1 MSEPSTPLMRQYSA
15 IKKEHPNAL
24 LFFRLGDFY
33 ELFFDDAILAAREL
47 QITLTSR
54 NKEKGVNIPMCGVP
68 YHAAEGY
75 IAKLIRRG
83 FKVAVCEQVEDP
95 RLATKLVRREVTRVV
110 TPGTAA
116 DSSLNAEENNFLA
129 AVATVGDRV
138 GFAALDL
145 STGEFRATEFAGES
159 AGRRIQEEL
168 EQLRPKEMLYGS
180 SAPLLEHASST
191 QLGSFATLNGRDTPH
206 STGTAPVARISG
218 FGWAE
223 TPLDD
228 WIFAPDHAI
237 PLVENHFGVLSL
249 EGFGLAGKQAAASA
263 AGAILYYI
271 RSTQRG
277 TLDHVDRIGFYERQN
292 CLVLDA
298 VTVRNLELI
307 EPLFAGTDAGV
318 TLIRCLDATITPMGK
333 RLLRM
338 WMLRPSLDR
347 TEIEAR
353 LDAVDV
359 QVKDIV
365 GREELRRSLD
375 GILDLERLLSRV
387 TLETANPRDVLAL
400 GASLGKLPKVRGVL
414 AGLLAPRLAMLHA
427 AIDELGDLR
436 GKIESML
443 APEPP
448 LTLNDGGVIA
458 AGIDKDLDELRDLS
472 HNSKQYLAQVET
484 RERERTGIG
493 SLKVKFNSIFGYYI
507 EISKANLHHAPTD
520 YERKQTLVNAERF
533 TTPELKEYESKILD
547 AQEKIV
553 EIERRLFAE
562 LRSAIAAE
570 AKRIRQT
577 ALALAE
583 VDVLGSLAHIAAL
596 RNYCR
601 PKFEA
606 DNSDQTADLEIV
618 EGRHPVIE
626 LQEMTIGNDRF
637 VPNDLFLN
645 SKTHN
650 IVVLTGPNMGGK
662 STYLR
667 QAALIVIMAQM
678 GSFVPARSV
687 RMGIVDRVFTRI
699 GASDNVARGRSTFM
713 VEMTETAAILHTA
726 TPRSLIL
733 LDEVGRGT
741 STYDGLAIAWA
752 AVEYLHARV
761 RAKTLFATH
770 YFELTEL
777 AEQLSGVKNYHVS
790 VKETGGSVVFLR
802 RVEPGAADRSYGIEV
817 AKLAGLPN
825 EVVVR
830 AREVLAEH
838 ESSEHRLSG
847 HLTPGSAP
855 ERPAQLTIFTPLSQP
870 VLEKLREADL
880 DRMTPLEAL
889 NLLAELKK
897 ADWQKRWQRRT
908 QLIHASG
915 QLLIVG
921 FDGTEM
927 SPRLASLLAKIAPAG
942 VILFARNIK
951 GVEQTHTL
959 LRECQKCVAMPLF
972 TCVDLEGGTVDRFRN
987 VLGTA
992 PSPAEV
998 FATGSRALYRKHGRV
1013 IGENCR
1019 ALGFNVDFAPVLDL
1033 AFAASRS
1040 VMSSRAVSD
1049 DPKQVVVYAREFL
1062 QGLRDAGV
1070 LGCGKHF
1077 PWAG

>member
-1 MSEPSTPLMRQYSA
+1 MSEPSTPLMRQYAS
-15 IKKEHPNAL
+15 IKKQYPNAL

-54 NKEKGVNIPMCGVP
+54 NKEKGLDIPMCGVP

-75 IAKLIRRG
+75 ISKLIRRG

-95 RLATKLVRREVTRVV
+95 RLAKTLVRREVTRVV
-110 TPGTAA
+110 TPGTATDA
-116 DSSLNAEENNFLA
+116 SLNAEENNFLA
-129 AVATVGDRV
+129 AVATVGDHV

-180 SAPLLEHASST
+180 LAPLLERIADVRSPGGRVEMGTSSVR
-191 QLGSFATLNGRDTPH
+191 SVAPTPI
-206 STGTAPVARISG
+206 GTAPIARVAG
-218 FGWAE
+218 GGWAE

-228 WIFAPDHAI
+228 WIFAPDHAL
-237 PLVENHFGVLSL
+237 PLLENHFGVLSL

-318 TLIRCLDATITPMGK
+318 TLFRCLDATVTPMGK
-333 RLLRM
+333 RLLRT

-347 TEIEAR
+347 AEIEGR
-353 LDAVDV
+353 LDAVEV
-359 QVKDIV
+359 QVKDTMR
-365 GREELRRSLD
+365 REELRRSLD

-400 GASLGKLPKVRGVL
+400 AASLARIPKVRTAL
-414 AGLLAPRLAMLHA
+414 AELSESQPPSARLATLHH

-436 GKIESML
+436 EKIDRTL
-443 APEPP
+443 VPEPP
-448 LTLNDGGVIA
+448 LTLSDGGVIA
-458 AGIDKDLDELRDLS
+458 AGVDKDLDELRDLS
-472 HNSKQYLAQVET
+472 RNSKQYLAQVET

-507 EISKANLHHAPTD
+507 EISKANLHLSPAD

-547 AQEKIV
+547 AQERIV

-562 LRSAIAAE
+562 LRSAIVSE

-583 VDVLGSLAHIAAL
+583 VDVLGCLSHIAAL

-601 PKFEA
+601 PKFEQEPEPKPGEA
-606 DNSDQTADLEIV
+606 ETAAHGGDLEIV

-626 LQEMTIGNDRF
+626 LQELAAGSERF
-637 VPNDLFLN
+637 VPNELFLDA
-645 SKTHN
+645 STRN
-650 IVVLTGPNMGGK
+650 IIVLTGPNMGGK

-678 GSFVPARSV
+678 GSFVPARAV
-687 RMGIVDRVFTRI
+687 RLGIVDRVFTRI

-726 TPRSLIL
+726 TARSLIL

-761 RAKTLFATH
+761 HAKTLFATH

-777 AEQLSGVKNYHVS
+777 AKQLSGVKNYHVS
-790 VKETGGSVVFLR
+790 VKETGGSVAFRR

-838 ESSEHRLSG
+838 ESSERRLSE
-847 HLTPGSAP
+847 HLTPGSSSEP
-855 ERPAQLTIFTPLSQP
+855 ERPTQLTIFTPLSQP
-870 VLEKLREADL
+870 VLEKLREVDL
-880 DRMTPLEAL
+880 DRLTPLEAL

-897 ADWQKRWQRRT
+897 E
-908 QLIHASG
+908 I
-915 QLLIVG
+915 
-921 FDGTEM
+921 
-927 SPRLASLLAKIAPAG
+927 
-942 VILFARNIK
+942 
-951 GVEQTHTL
+951 
-959 LRECQKCVAMPLF
+959 
-972 TCVDLEGGTVDRFRN
+972 
-987 VLGTA
+987 
-992 PSPAEV
+992 
-998 FATGSRALYRKHGRV
+998 
-1013 IGENCR
+1013 
-1019 ALGFNVDFAPVLDL
+1019 
-1033 AFAASRS
+1033 
-1040 VMSSRAVSD
+1040 
-1049 DPKQVVVYAREFL
+1049 
-1062 QGLRDAGV
+1062 
-1070 LGCGKHF
+1070 
-1077 PWAG
+1077 

>member
-1 MSEPSTPLMRQYSA
+1 MSEPSTPLMRQYAA

-33 ELFFDDAILAAREL
+33 ELFFDDAVLAAREL

-54 NKEKGVNIPMCGVP
+54 NKEKGVAIPMCGVP

-83 FKVAVCEQVEDP
+83 FKVAICEQVQVQAQTKDA
-95 RLATKLVRREVTRVV
+95 RLAKTLVRREVTRVV

-145 STGEFRATEFAGES
+145 STGEFRATEFVGES

-180 SAPLLEHASST
+180 SAPLFEKKGSGETGALARPRTDTGLSS
-191 QLGSFATLNGRDTPH
+191 
-206 STGTAPVARISG
+206 GTAPVARVSSA
-218 FGWAE
+218 GWTE

-237 PLVENHFGVLSL
+237 PLLENHFGVLSL
-249 EGFGLAGKQAAASA
+249 EGFGLAGKRAAASA

-292 CLVLDA
+292 CLLLDA

-307 EPLFAGTDAGV
+307 EPLFAGTFAGTDAGM
-318 TLIRCLDATITPMGK
+318 TLFRCLDATVTPMGK
-333 RLLRM
+333 RLLRT
-338 WMLRPSLDR
+338 WMLRQSLDR
-347 TEIEAR
+347 AEIDGRFDSVE
-353 LDAVDV
+353 V
-359 QVKDIV
+359 QVKDTV
-365 GREELRRSLD
+365 RREELRRSLD

-400 GASLGKLPKVRGVL
+400 AASLARIPKVRMVL
-414 AGLLAPRLAMLHA
+414 AELSESRLSALRLATLHGV
-427 AIDELGDLR
+427 IDELGDLR
-436 GKIESML
+436 EKIDRTL
-443 APEPP
+443 VPEPP
-448 LTLNDGGVIA
+448 LTLSDGGVIA
-458 AGIDKDLDELRDLS
+458 AGVDKDLDELRDLS
-472 HNSKQYLAQVET
+472 RNSKQYLARVEQ

-507 EISKANLHHAPTD
+507 EISKANLHLSPAD

-553 EIERRLFAE
+553 EIERRLFADV
-562 LRSAIAAE
+562 RSAIAAE

-583 VDVLGSLAHIAAL
+583 VDVLGCLAHLAAL

-601 PKFEA
+601 PHFDEVEKAEDA
-606 DNSDQTADLEIV
+606 GDLEIV

-626 LQEMTIGNDRF
+626 LQELAAGSERF
-637 VPNDLFLN
+637 VPNDLFLD
-645 SKTHN
+645 SSSDLHKATHN

-678 GSFVPARSV
+678 GSFVPARAV
-687 RMGIVDRVFTRI
+687 RLGIVDRVFTRI
-699 GASDNVARGRSTFM
+699 GASDNLARGRSTFM

-726 TPRSLIL
+726 TARSLIL

-752 AVEYLHARV
+752 AIEYLHAHV

-777 AEQLSGVKNYHVS
+777 AEQLTGVKNYHVS

-847 HLTPGSAP
+847 HLTPGAEP
-855 ERPAQLTIFTPLSQP
+855 ERPTQLTIFTPLSQP
-870 VLEKLREADL
+870 VLEKLREVDL
-880 DRMTPLEAL
+880 NRLTPLEAL

-897 ADWQKRWQRRT
+897 E
-908 QLIHASG
+908 I
-915 QLLIVG
+915 
-921 FDGTEM
+921 
-927 SPRLASLLAKIAPAG
+927 
-942 VILFARNIK
+942 
-951 GVEQTHTL
+951 
-959 LRECQKCVAMPLF
+959 
-972 TCVDLEGGTVDRFRN
+972 
-987 VLGTA
+987 
-992 PSPAEV
+992 
-998 FATGSRALYRKHGRV
+998 
-1013 IGENCR
+1013 
-1019 ALGFNVDFAPVLDL
+1019 
-1033 AFAASRS
+1033 
-1040 VMSSRAVSD
+1040 
-1049 DPKQVVVYAREFL
+1049 
-1062 QGLRDAGV
+1062 
-1070 LGCGKHF
+1070 
-1077 PWAG
+1077 

>member
-47 QITLTSR
+47 QITLTAR
-54 NKEKGVNIPMCGVP
+54 NKEKGMAIPMCGVP

-75 IAKLIRRG
+75 ISKLIRRG
-83 FKVAVCEQVEDP
+83 FKVAVCEQVENP
-95 RLATKLVRREVTRVV
+95 RLAKTLVRREVTRVV

-116 DSSLNAEENNFLA
+116 DSSLNPEENNFLA
-129 AVATVGDRV
+129 AVATVADRV

-180 SAPLLEHASST
+180 SAPLFENRNSGETTVLARPLPE
-191 QLGSFATLNGRDTPH
+191 LATP
-206 STGTAPVARISG
+206 TAPRRSTS
-218 FGWAE
+218 GWAE

-237 PLVENHFGVLSL
+237 PLLENHFGVLSL

-318 TLIRCLDATITPMGK
+318 TLFRCLDATVTPMGK
-333 RLLRM
+333 RLLRT
-338 WMLRPSLDR
+338 WMLRPSLDPV
-347 TEIEAR
+347 EIKGR
-353 LDAVDV
+353 LDSVEV
-359 QVKDIV
+359 QMKDTV
-365 GREELRRSLD
+365 RREELRRALD

-400 GASLGKLPKVRGVL
+400 AASLARIPKVRSVL
-414 AGLLAPRLAMLHA
+414 GGLNASRLAALHA
-427 AIDELGDLR
+427 LTDELADLCE
-436 GKIESML
+436 KIDRTL
-443 APEPP
+443 VPEPP
-448 LTLNDGGVIA
+448 LTLSDGGVIA
-458 AGIDKDLDELRDLS
+458 AGVDKDLDELRDLS
-472 HNSKQYLAQVET
+472 RNSKQYLAQVET

-507 EISKANLHHAPTD
+507 EISKANLHLSPTD

-601 PKFEA
+601 PHFDETEKEA
-606 DNSDQTADLEIV
+606 VGGDLEIV

-626 LQEMTIGNDRF
+626 LQELATAGDRF
-637 VPNDLFLN
+637 VPNDLFLD
-645 SKTHN
+645 SASHN

-678 GSFVPARSV
+678 GSFVPARAV
-687 RMGIVDRVFTRI
+687 RLGIVDRVFTRI

-726 TPRSLIL
+726 TARSLIL

-790 VKETGGSVVFLR
+790 VKEAGGSVVFLR

-838 ESSEHRLSG
+838 ESSERRLSE
-847 HLTPGSAP
+847 HLTPGSSAEP
-855 ERPAQLTIFTPLSQP
+855 DRPTQLTIFTPLSQP
-870 VLEKLREADL
+870 VLEKLREVDL
-880 DRMTPLEAL
+880 NRLTPLEAL
-889 NLLAELKK
+889 NLLAELKRQI
-897 ADWQKRWQRRT
+897 D
-908 QLIHASG
+908 
-915 QLLIVG
+915 
-921 FDGTEM
+921 
-927 SPRLASLLAKIAPAG
+927 
-942 VILFARNIK
+942 
-951 GVEQTHTL
+951 
-959 LRECQKCVAMPLF
+959 
-972 TCVDLEGGTVDRFRN
+972 
-987 VLGTA
+987 
-992 PSPAEV
+992 
-998 FATGSRALYRKHGRV
+998 
-1013 IGENCR
+1013 
-1019 ALGFNVDFAPVLDL
+1019 
-1033 AFAASRS
+1033 
-1040 VMSSRAVSD
+1040 
-1049 DPKQVVVYAREFL
+1049 
-1062 QGLRDAGV
+1062 
-1070 LGCGKHF
+1070 
-1077 PWAG
+1077 

>member
-1 MSEPSTPLMRQYSA
+1 MSELSTPLMRQYAA

-33 ELFFDDAILAAREL
+33 ELFFDDAVLAAREL

-83 FKVAVCEQVEDP
+83 FKVAVCEQVEDA
-95 RLATKLVRREVTRVV
+95 RLAKTLTKTLVRREVTRVV

-145 STGEFRATEFAGES
+145 STGEFRATEFSGES

-168 EQLRPKEMLYGS
+168 EQLRPREMLYGS
-180 SAPLLEHASST
+180 AAPLFDKST
-191 QLGSFATLNGRDTPH
+191 GGVTGVSPVRSEAPTPH
-206 STGTAPVARISG
+206 RVAAPLARVSRA
-218 FGWAE
+218 GWAE

-228 WIFAPDHAI
+228 WIFSPDHAI

-277 TLDHVDRIGFYERQN
+277 SLDHVDRIGFYERQN

-307 EPLFAGTDAGV
+307 EPLFAGTDVGV
-318 TLIRCLDATITPMGK
+318 TLFRCLDATVTPMGK
-333 RLLRM
+333 RLLRT

-347 TEIEAR
+347 AEIASR
-353 LDAVDV
+353 LDAVEV
-359 QVKDIV
+359 QVKDTV
-365 GREELRRSLD
+365 RREELRRSMD
-375 GILDLERLLSRV
+375 GVLDLERLLSRV

-400 GASLGKLPKVRGVL
+400 SASLARIPKVRTVL
-414 AGLLAPRLAMLHA
+414 AELSGARVPMARLMALHI
-427 AIDELGDLR
+427 AIDELSDLR
-436 GKIESML
+436 EKIDRTL
-443 APEPP
+443 VPEPP
-448 LTLNDGGVIA
+448 LTLSDGGVIA
-458 AGIDKDLDELRDLS
+458 PGVDKDLDELRDLS
-472 HNSKQYLAQVET
+472 RNSKQYLAQVEQ
-484 RERERTGIG
+484 RERERTGIA

-507 EISKANLHHAPTD
+507 EISKANLHLSPAD

-570 AKRIRQT
+570 ARRIRQT

-583 VDVLGSLAHIAAL
+583 VDVLGCLAHIAAL

-601 PKFEA
+601 PNLQQKPDKAENA
-606 DNSDQTADLEIV
+606 EDGGDLEIV

-626 LQEMTIGNDRF
+626 LQEQSAGSERF

-645 SKTHN
+645 PSTHN
-650 IVVLTGPNMGGK
+650 IIVLTGPNMGGK

-678 GSFVPARSV
+678 GSFVPARAV
-687 RMGIVDRVFTRI
+687 RLGIVDRVFTRI

-726 TPRSLIL
+726 TARSLIL

-761 RAKTLFATH
+761 HAKTLFATH

-790 VKETGGSVVFLR
+790 VKETGGSIAFLR

-838 ESSEHRLSG
+838 ESSERRLSE
-847 HLTPGSAP
+847 HLTPGASTEP

-870 VLEKLREADL
+870 VLEKLREVDL
-880 DRMTPLEAL
+880 NRLTPLEAL
-889 NLLAELKK
+889 NLLADLKK
-897 ADWQKRWQRRT
+897 E
-908 QLIHASG
+908 I
-915 QLLIVG
+915 
-921 FDGTEM
+921 
-927 SPRLASLLAKIAPAG
+927 
-942 VILFARNIK
+942 
-951 GVEQTHTL
+951 
-959 LRECQKCVAMPLF
+959 
-972 TCVDLEGGTVDRFRN
+972 
-987 VLGTA
+987 
-992 PSPAEV
+992 
-998 FATGSRALYRKHGRV
+998 
-1013 IGENCR
+1013 
-1019 ALGFNVDFAPVLDL
+1019 
-1033 AFAASRS
+1033 
-1040 VMSSRAVSD
+1040 
-1049 DPKQVVVYAREFL
+1049 
-1062 QGLRDAGV
+1062 
-1070 LGCGKHF
+1070 
-1077 PWAG
+1077 